1 MESNLGIQSARVMS
15 WATSAIALTVGA
27 VGVMN
32 TLLMSVFERV
42 HEIGILLAIGWRRKR
57 IMAMILL
64 ESVTLSLLGGIVG
77 IAAGA
82 GFVKLLQ
89 MLPRARGFIEGD
101 MSINLTVLAITVA
114 LVLGALSGL
123 YPAYRASR
131 LQPSEALRYE

>member
-1 MESNLGIQSARVMS
+1 
-15 WATSAIALTVGA
+15 
-27 VGVMN
+27 
-32 TLLMSVFERV
+32 
-42 HEIGILLAIGWRRKR
+42 
-57 IMAMILL
+57 MAMILL